1 MNRWV
6 FRVLFLSTF
15 SATLLCHFIASA
27 DSKKKN
33 EPLTVQ
39 QVKENLERAQK
50 GVSTLRFQLKGYY
63 EDRLSKEKSRL
74 EAEVTLKNPNKAFAH
89 YTKPF
94 EQFLYMNSEK
104 NWLYQPDQKMV
115 YTQKP
120 QKGMGRVELGIGKEL
135 QQYMEKS
142 RVSIISDRGDRIV
155 LLFLPR
161 GGDDLGFERMEL
173 VLDKTLW
180 WPVKMKMETPS
191 LVYRVTFENYRF
203 NDEVPDDLFHFEPPQ
218 EAKVVE
224 GALF

>member
-1 MNRWV
+1 MNRWF
-6 FRVLFLSTF
+6 FRALFLLGFSVVLFSVPF
-15 SATLLCHFIASA
+15 SSA
-27 DSKKKN
+27 GQKEKTGL
-33 EPLTVQ
+33 LTVQ

-50 GVSTLRFQLKGYY
+50 GVSTLRFRLKGYY

-74 EAEVTLKNPNKAFAH
+74 EAEVTLKNPDKAFAH

-104 NWLYQPDQKMV
+104 SWLYQPDQQMV

-120 QKGMGRVELGIGKEL
+120 QKGVGRVELGIGKEL

-142 RVSIISDRGDRIV
+142 RVSIISDRDERIV

-161 GGDDLGFERMEL
+161 GDELGFERMEL
-173 VLDKTLW
+173 VLDKILW

-203 NDEVPDDLFHFEPPQ
+203 NDEISDDLFRFEPPQ
-218 EAKVVE
+218 EAQIVE
-224 GALF
+224 GAIF